1 MLGVLSSMLLAGV
14 LAASALMPLTSA
26 DYAGMRESDLGFS

>member
-14 LAASALMPLTSA
+14 LAACPLTSA
-26 DYAGMRESDLGFS
+26 DYAGMRESDLYFS